1 MPPIERSF
9 ADVLQ
14 DIVHN
19 VQDIIRS
26 EIRLAKT
33 EVREEVVKARPAV
46 ATLLIALLLG
56 IFAALFV
63 LMSALYAL
71 SHVMPPWG
79 AALTLSALLGLA
91 AIAAGVSG
99 AKQIGRAKK
108 VAPKTVQS
116 MKENIEWNKQQIK

>member
-26 EIRLAKT
+26 EIRLAKV
-33 EVREEVVKARPAV
+33 EVREEIRNARPAIT
-46 ATLLIALLLG
+46 TLFIALLLG
-56 IFAALFV
+56 VFAVLFL
-63 LMSALYAL
+63 LMCALYAL
-71 SHVMPPWG
+71 SDVMPPWG
-79 AALTLSALLGLA
+79 AALTLSALLALA

-99 AKQIGRAKK
+99 AKQIGRAKT
-108 VAPKTVQS
+108 VTPKTVPS
-116 MKENIEWNKQQIK
+116 RKENIEWTKQQIK